1 MRVPFGRAPHEFWQ
15 RGNYMNSDQTE
26 QTKIGGVTLT
36 RLVSKKAAVS
46 AVALMTALA
55 AVVPANATINNTVTA
70 RGEAPGGDPGDPAD
84 DITDTENETVDVE
97 DAAPVLVLTKTVT
110 LADGVTPVPPN
121 APAGTNIQ
129 YQFAVE
135 NTGNVTATAVDIT
148 EVAFDG
154 APTID
159 PTDAT
164 VTNDFIDSSTPART
178 AETTNDSSDAT
189 AGDGVF
195 DVLAPGDTITFTANY
210 TITTTDISNQGGGD
224 GSLDNTAEAT
234 GTAADPAGPPGTTQ
248 TVTSNQSSAAVDLEN
263 ANASLQ
269 VTKLA
274 DDDTNVT
281 VGQTITY
288 TYEVTN
294 NGNVPIT
301 DVSLSDNVTAGTG
314 GNPVPTLQSL
324 TNTSGNSSD
333 DSADNDVDVLAP
345 GDSATFTCTYVVT
358 QDDIDNLQ

>member
-1 MRVPFGRAPHEFWQ
+1 MRVPRDRAPYEFWQ

-46 AVALMTALA
+46 TVALMTALA

-70 RGEAPGGDPGDPAD
+70 SGEAPGGDPGNPAD
-84 DITDTENETVDVE
+84 DITATADETVDVE

-110 LADGVTPVPPN
+110 LADGVTPVPPD

-129 YQFAVE
+129 YQFAVQ
-135 NTGNVTATAVDIT
+135 NTGNVTATAVNIT

-154 APTID
+154 GTTID

-164 VTNDFIDSSTPART
+164 VTNDFIDGSTPARIT
-178 AETTNDSSDAT
+178 ETTNDSSDAT
-189 AGDGVF
+189 AGDGIF
-195 DVLAPGDTITFTANY
+195 DILAPGDTITFTANY
-210 TITTTDISNQGGGD
+210 TITATDIANQGGGD

-288 TYEVTN
+288 TYVVTN

-301 DVSLSDNVTAGTG
+301 DVSLADNVTAGTG
-314 GNPVPTLQSL
+314 GNPVPALQSL

-333 DSADNDVDVLAP
+333 DAADNDVDVLAP
-345 GDSATFTCTYVVT
+345 GDFATFTGTYVVT
-358 QDDIDNLQ
+358 QSDIDNLQ